1 MLPLEPFAA
10 LGLALAAGFLIG
22 LERERSRDPSDAT
35 SFVGGARTHP
45 LLALAGALA
54 SLGARQHGPVMV
66 AIPFLALVLW
76 LGTNYA
82 GDVWRDRH
90 RGITSEVAFL
100 VTFSLGV
107 VAAAEDVLQPLS
119 ARVFVVAG
127 AAVVAAAILSAKPAL
142 HPLVG
147 RISSADLAAAMRFL
161 IVAVVLLPLL
171 PDRTFGP
178 LDVLNPFKI
187 GALLVLISALSFA
200 GYAAVRL
207 LGPERGLGLTGFVGG
222 LVSSTAVTLS
232 MAGRARETPAL
243 AGPAS
248 VAVVLASTVMFAR
261 VIVLVAIANPALL
274 GAVAPPL
281 AAAACAAALAALLL
295 WLRARGGQVPG
306 GPRDGAAHGGALAV
320 ANPFELGSALRFA
333 LLFGLVLL
341 VSKGA
346 ATYLGAGG
354 TYAAGLL
361 AGATDVDAITL
372 SMADL
377 ARTSVGERVAAVT
390 ILLGVASNTLVKAV
404 MAAVAGG
411 WPFGRRVAAAQGA
424 ALAAGALA
432 LALG

>member
-1 MLPLEPFAA
+1 MLPLEPFAS

-22 LERERSRDPSDAT
+22 LERERSRDPSDPT

-54 SLGARQHGPVMV
+54 GLAARQHGPV
-66 AIPFLALVLW
+66 ALALPFAALVLW
-76 LGTNYA
+76 LATNYA

-107 VAAAEDVLQPLS
+107 VATSQGVVEPLS
-119 ARVFVVAG
+119 TRTFVVIG
-127 AAVVAAAILSAKPAL
+127 AAVVAAAVLSAKPAL
-142 HPLVG
+142 HPLVE

-171 PDRTFGP
+171 PDRVYGP

-207 LGPERGLGLTGFVGG
+207 LGPERGLVLTGFAGG

-232 MAGRARETPAL
+232 MAGRAKASPAL
-243 AGPAS
+243 AGPAAA
-248 VAVVLASTVMFAR
+248 AVVIASAVMFAR
-261 VIVLVAIANPALL
+261 VIVLVAFANPALL
-274 GAVAPPL
+274 SAVAPPL
-281 AAAACAAALAALLL
+281 AAASLAAGAAAFVL
-295 WLRARGGQVPG
+295 WLRSRGAPTH
-306 GPRDGAAHGGALAV
+306 AGALAFH
-320 ANPFELGSALRFA
+320 NPFALGSALRFA
-333 LLFGLVLL
+333 LLFAAVLL
-341 VSKGA
+341 ASKA
-346 ATYLGAGG
+346 ASTHLGAGG
-354 TYAAGLL
+354 SYAAGLL

-377 ARTSVGERVAAVT
+377 ARATVEERVAVVT
-390 ILLGVASNTLVKAV
+390 ILLGVASNTVVKTV

-411 WPFGRRVAAAQGA
+411 GSFGRRVAIAQGA
-424 ALAAGALA
+424 ALLAGALA
-432 LALG
+432 LAVS